1 MKARKKR
8 AFPNRKQDMKSVFAL
23 LDFVQCHDNSKIWL
37 SEAAFTHDEIQP
49 DLYRPKRSFGQG
61 NIFTS
66 VCHSVHRGWG
76 LVRGG
81 GPPNFRWGLQF
92 FWGGVPPNFPGGVST
107 GIRSMFGRYASYW
120 NAFLFT
126 LKYRSVIHFSI
137 VSMVTG

>member
-1 MKARKKR
+1 MEARKKR

-66 VCHSVHRGWG
+66 VCHSVHRGG
-76 LVRGG
+76 LQIFGGVSNFSGG
-81 GPPNFRWGLQF
+81 GGGADP
-92 FWGGVPPNFPGGVST
+92 GGVPLIIRGGFLQIFGGGRLHRNTVNVRPVHILLECILVYFKIS
-107 GIRSMFGRYASYW
+107 IRYS
-120 NAFLFT
+120 L
-126 LKYRSVIHFSI
+126 
-137 VSMVTG
+137 